1 MDDTAPWPFALCSS
15 LPAAE
20 GGCPPG
26 FMSHY
31 FAPLSS
37 CSVADAGAALASLP
51 PLAEAAAP
59 DQDARVVLVQDDSV
73 RHMYRSVPIYTNDRL
88 LFELYPICVGLA

>member
-20 GGCPPG
+20 GGCPPA

-51 PLAEAAAP
+51 PLADAAMT
-59 DQDARVVLVQDDSV
+59 DQDARVVLVADDSV
-73 RHMYRSVPIYTNDRL
+73 GVMSRSNRALRVPIGG
-88 LFELYPICVGLA
+88 VMWS